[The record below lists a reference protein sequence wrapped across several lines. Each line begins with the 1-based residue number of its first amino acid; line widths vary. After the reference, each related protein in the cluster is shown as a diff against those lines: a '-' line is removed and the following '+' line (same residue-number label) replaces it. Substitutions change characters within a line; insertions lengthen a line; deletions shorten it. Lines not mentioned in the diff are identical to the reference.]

1 MATATTARSTLREG
15 SLGTLAGTGKLLRFQ
30 ARRTRVYLT
39 GWFAGMIGGT
49 LAIAAAFPDMYAT
62 PDERAQF
69 ATTVDTPAM
78 RSMTGP
84 AEYIDAYAQS
94 GAAMFAHQM
103 ILWSTLVV
111 AVMYILLITR
121 LTRADEE
128 TSRLEVIRSQP
139 VGRRADLAAAML
151 LASISAVALGLL
163 IGLSTLV
170 MEDAD
175 FTGAML
181 YGLLHTAV
189 AVTFAAITAVTAQ
202 IAGYSSTSNALAFGA
217 LAFGVLMSMV
227 GNAQENAAVWLS
239 PFGWAQETLAFTPEQ
254 NWVPIVVAA
263 VVSAVLIWLAFALV
277 ARRDFGQGLMAAR
290 PGPATARAGL
300 RSIGSLSFRLSRGL
314 LWAGIITMVLL
325 GAAYGSIVGGADD
338 MFETL
343 SETQR
348 QIFEQEGASITEG
361 FVVTISLISAF
372 TATIFGLL
380 VIGRARKE
388 ETGGRGELLAAA
400 PVPRSGWPGSYLPI
414 ALVTATVASVVG
426 TVSLALTGVGSM
438 GEWSYFDEMLIGGL
452 VHLPAIWIM
461 VALAFACLGWLPRAG
476 WLRWLPWA
484 YVFIAGYFGPI
495 LEFPDAMLSVS
506 PYEHVPSYPVE
517 DLDWLPL
524 VVLTVIAAAIT
535 AIGYMGVR
543 RRNLQFS

>member
-1 MATATTARSTLREG
+1 MATATAAPAVREDG
-15 SLGTLAGTGKLLRFQ
+15 LGTLAGTGKLLRFH
-30 ARRTRVYLT
+30 ARRTRVYLI
-39 GWFAGMIGGT
+39 GWFAGMVGGT
-49 LAIAAAFPDMYAT
+49 LAIAASFPELYAT

-69 ATTVDTPAM
+69 ATTMDTPAM

-84 AEYIDAYAQS
+84 GEYIDAYAGS
-94 GAAMFAHQM
+94 GSAMFAHQM

-128 TSRLEVIRSQP
+128 TSRLEVIRSEP
-139 VGRRADLAAAML
+139 VGRRADLAAALL
-151 LASISAVALGLL
+151 LACLSAVALGVL

-170 MEDAD
+170 MGDAD
-175 FTGAML
+175 VAGAML

-189 AVTFAAITAVTAQ
+189 AVAFAAITAVTAQ
-202 IAGYSSTSNALAFGA
+202 IAGYSSTANAFAFGV

-227 GNAQENAAVWLS
+227 GNAQENAALWLS
-239 PFGWAQETLAFTPEQ
+239 PFGWAQATFVFTPEQ
-254 NWVPIVVAA
+254 NWVPIGVAA
-263 VVSAVLIWLAFALV
+263 IVSALLIWLAFALV

-290 PGPATARAGL
+290 PGPSSAGAGL
-300 RSIGSLSFRLSRGL
+300 RSIGSLTFRLSRGL
-314 LWAGIITMVLL
+314 LWAGIVTMVLL
-325 GAAYGSIVGGADD
+325 GAAYGSVVGGADD
-338 MFETL
+338 IFDTL
-343 SETQR
+343 SDTQR
-348 QIFEQEGASITEG
+348 EIFTQQGASITEG
-361 FVVTISLISAF
+361 FVVTISLIDAF

-400 PVPRSGWPGSYLPI
+400 PIPRSGWPGSYLPM
-414 ALVTATVASVVG
+414 ALASATVA
-426 TVSLALTGVGSM
+426 TVCGAVFLALTGAGSVGD
-438 GEWSYFDEMLIGGL
+438 WSFFDDMLVGGL

-461 VALAFACLGWLPRAG
+461 VALAFACFGWLPRAG

-495 LEFPDAMLSVS
+495 LELPDVMVNLS
-506 PYEHVPSYPVE
+506 PYEHVPSYPVA

-524 VVLTVIAAAIT
+524 IVLTAIAAALC
-535 AIGYMGVR
+535 ALGYLGVR
-543 RRNLQFS
+543 RRNLQFA